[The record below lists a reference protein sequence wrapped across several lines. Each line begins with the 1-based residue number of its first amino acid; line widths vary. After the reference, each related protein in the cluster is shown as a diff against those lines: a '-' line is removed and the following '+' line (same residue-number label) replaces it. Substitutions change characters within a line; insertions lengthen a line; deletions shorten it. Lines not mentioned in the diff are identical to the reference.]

1 MASQPVL
8 NKPQVVNAPSEQT
21 GEILTTSQQ
30 DSKAPTAQQTNRALN
45 FSGIRILSG
54 GNVLGTPFLP
64 SVLDAYTNLFSY
76 QYIAAFFMV
85 VSTVYFLG
93 KIHTVNFDIF
103 DSFHSSVSATHAT
116 SQGVHRSITALASFI
131 TRQTINYKTFLATF
145 MAFAGPYLSKPSTR
159 NAYVAMFLTTLSVV
173 ITLTPLNIIL
183 LSHLFFLA
191 VALRDPYHKTFVIII
206 AIVTVLLSYEVL
218 SFESS
223 ATSDSTNYKIHSS
236 YSAPT
241 QPTIVD
247 APTVRPTTPKIV
259 PTTTKGR

>member
-1 MASQPVL
+1 MASQPAL
-8 NKPQVVNAPSEQT
+8 NKPQVVNTPSEQT
-21 GEILTTSQQ
+21 GEILTSSQQ
-30 DSKAPTAQQTNRALN
+30 DSKAPNAQQSNRAFN
-45 FSGIRILSG
+45 VAGIRILSG

-93 KIHTVNFDIF
+93 KIHTVTFDIF
-103 DSFHSSVSATHAT
+103 DSFHTSVTNTHAT
-116 SQGVHRSITALASFI
+116 TEGIHKSITALASFI
-131 TRQTINYKTFLATF
+131 TRQTVNYKTFLATF

-159 NAYVAMFLTTLSVV
+159 NAYVAMFLTILSLVV
-173 ITLTPLNIIL
+173 TFTPINIIL

-218 SFESS
+218 SFDPNVSP
-223 ATSDSTNYKIHSS
+223 TSRYTAPKVKGTILPTPAPLPTIKPSSTNSS
-236 YSAPT
+236 
-241 QPTIVD
+241 
-247 APTVRPTTPKIV
+247 KE
-259 PTTTKGR
+259 